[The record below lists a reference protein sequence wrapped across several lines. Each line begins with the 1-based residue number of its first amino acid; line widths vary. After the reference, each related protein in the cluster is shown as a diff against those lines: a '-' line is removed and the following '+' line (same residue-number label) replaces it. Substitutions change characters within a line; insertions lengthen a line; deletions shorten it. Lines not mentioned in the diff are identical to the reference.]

1 MDVSGLVVT
10 GLGICF
16 EIASTLYSYG
26 IQVKGARRD
35 IQNLSNEL
43 FGLIGA
49 LEHLKT
55 QQEDQ
60 IIYEANPLQPPPYSE
75 SGEKDRKTDDNNQ
88 QASTR
93 KSHQANISLVLQQ
106 TVEFLQELQK
116 SLKMPKTRLGAAVQR
131 LKWPLRESEVKDHL
145 VRLERVKTYFVLS
158 LVTDD
163 LEESRK
169 TATEISTLRSLLEN
183 VSLRQQATDSRKC
196 LFHTRQ

>member
-1 MDVSGLVVT
+1 MDVSGLVFT

-60 IIYEANPLQPPPYSE
+60 VNYEANPLRPPPYSE
-75 SGEKDRKTDDNNQ
+75 IGEGDQKSDDNDQ
-88 QASTR
+88 QCSVK
-93 KSHQANISLVLQQ
+93 KSHQANTALVLKQ
-106 TVEFLQELQK
+106 TVEFLQELQE
-116 SLKMPKTRLGAAVQR
+116 SLKRPKTRLGAVVQR
-131 LKWPLRESEVKDHL
+131 LKWPLRESEVQDHL
-145 VRLERVKTYFVLS
+145 NRLERVKTYFVLS

-169 TATEISTLRSLLEN
+169 TAGEISTLRSLLEH

-196 LFHTRQ
+196 LLHTPQ